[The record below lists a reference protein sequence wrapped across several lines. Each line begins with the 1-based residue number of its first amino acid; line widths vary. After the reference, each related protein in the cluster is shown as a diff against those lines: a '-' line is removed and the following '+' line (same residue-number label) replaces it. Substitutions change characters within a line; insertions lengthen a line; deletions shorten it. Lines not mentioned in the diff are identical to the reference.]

1 MKIDA
6 VKKLLMIPG
15 PTMVPPEVLNAM
27 ALPVIG
33 HRTKDY
39 SNLLEDTIEKLKKVF
54 ITENDTFLI
63 TGSGT
68 AAMDMAISN
77 IIKRGDK
84 VLNIVT
90 GNFGE
95 RFANIVKAYKGEAIR
110 LDVEW
115 GDMAEPEAV
124 KEILDKYD
132 DIKAVTVV
140 HNETSTGARNPIKEI
155 GEVVKDYD
163 ALYIVDTVSSLGG
176 DYVNVDKFHIDICV
190 TGSQKCLAAPPGLA
204 AITVSEKAWEVIKK
218 NDDKV
223 GFYLDL
229 LAYKKYYEEKKQ
241 TPYTPSV
248 NLTYALNVA
257 LDLVL
262 EEGIEN
268 RVKRHERLAK
278 ATRAGLEAMGIE
290 LFAKERARSVTV
302 TSAKYPEGIEDSKF
316 RGILSNKYNIVVA
329 GGQKHLAGK
338 IFRIGHMGI
347 CGEKEVLATLAC
359 VELALKELGFEVKE
373 SGVEVAKE
381 VLLKE

>member
-1 MKIDA
+1 M
-6 VKKLLMIPG
+6 
-15 PTMVPPEVLNAM
+15 
-27 ALPVIG
+27 
-33 HRTKDY
+33 
-39 SNLLEDTIEKLKKVF
+39 
-54 ITENDTFLI
+54 
-63 TGSGT
+63 
-68 AAMDMAISN
+68 
-77 IIKRGDK
+77 
-84 VLNIVT
+84 
-90 GNFGE
+90 
-95 RFANIVKAYKGEAIR
+95 
-110 LDVEW
+110 
-115 GDMAEPEAV
+115 
-124 KEILDKYD
+124 
-132 DIKAVTVV
+132 
-140 HNETSTGARNPIKEI
+140 
-155 GEVVKDYD
+155 
-163 ALYIVDTVSSLGG
+163 
-176 DYVNVDKFHIDICV
+176 
-190 TGSQKCLAAPPGLA
+190 AAPPGLA

>member
-1 MKIDA
+1 MKLDA
-6 VKKLLMIPG
+6 AKKLLMLPG
-15 PTMVPPEVLNAM
+15 PTIVPPEVLNAM
-27 ALPVIG
+27 AMPVIG
-33 HRTKDY
+33 HRTKEY
-39 SNLLEDTIEKLKKVF
+39 GMLLEDTIEKLKKVF
-54 ITENDTFLI
+54 ITQNDTFLI

-77 IIKRGDK
+77 IIKKGDK
-84 VLNIVT
+84 ILNIVT

-110 LDVEW
+110 LDIQW

-140 HNETSTGARNPIKEI
+140 HNETSTGAKNPIKEI

-218 NDDKV
+218 NEEKV

-248 NLTYALNVA
+248 NLTYAMNVA

-278 ATRAGLEAMGIE
+278 ATRDGLEAMGIE

-302 TSAKYPEGIEDSKF
+302 TSAKYPEGIKDSDF

-359 VELALKELGFEVKE
+359 VEMALKELGYEIKD
-373 SGVEVAKE
+373 SGVEVAKDI
-381 VLLKE
+381 LLE

>member
-1 MKIDA
+1 MKLEA
-6 VKKLLMIPG
+6 TKKLLMIPG
-15 PTMVPPEVLNAM
+15 PTIVPPEVLNAM

-39 SNLLEDTIEKLKKVF
+39 GALLEDTVEKLKKVF

-110 LDVEW
+110 LDIEW

-190 TGSQKCLAAPPGLA
+190 TGSQKCLAAPPGLS

-241 TPYTPSV
+241 TPYTPSI
-248 NLTYALNVA
+248 NLIYAMNVA

-302 TSAKYPEGIEDSKF
+302 TSAKYPEGIKDSDF

-347 CGEKEVLATLAC
+347 CGEKEILATLAC

-381 VLLKE
+381 VLLKN

>member
-1 MKIDA
+1 MKLDA

-27 ALPVIG
+27 AMPVIG

-39 SNLLEDTIEKLKKVF
+39 GVLLEDTVEKLKKVF
-54 ITENDTFLI
+54 MTENDTFVI

-84 VLNIVT
+84 VLTIIT

-95 RFANIVKAYKGEAIR
+95 RFANIVNAYKGEAIK
-110 LDVEW
+110 LEVEW

-176 DYVNVDKFHIDICV
+176 DYVNVDEFNIDICV

-229 LAYKKYYEEKKQ
+229 LAYKKYYDEKKQ
-241 TPYTPSV
+241 NPYTPSV

-316 RGILSNKYNIVVA
+316 RGILSDKYNIVVA

-347 CGEKEVLATLAC
+347 CGEKEILATLAC
-359 VELALKELGFEVKE
+359 IELTLKELGFEVKE